1 LFPFDYLVATK
12 LRRHKREAGESA
24 GAASSWIRFAA
35 LLAGAAILACY
46 LGWHWKGS
54 RLQVTQAAV
63 IDFDDE
69 SGLVRGTSWSSLF
82 SPSSRAYSLALS
94 PQWQAPHGNPVETQ
108 LSWLGLP
115 GSGIGGMNAPPAE
128 LPLFTEPYN
137 LSAASGEIGPVPLA
151 TWSSKCFTGRWTAS
165 GSRLVV
171 ADLQENVDRQLS
183 GTIRLADGIKQTF
196 KLTRG
201 ALFYDRW
208 AYVIDS
214 FSADEPIT
222 IDRLEARTAET
233 YLTLKH
239 VVNERDQSNPYDRS
253 NVDPERVLEMIM
265 FYRATGGRRYTGLFD
280 RYEQK
285 LDFTN
290 QLALGRAVLFGFGPP
305 AAELQIDG
313 QAAPSDSKG
322 PDITIYRFVLP
333 VQQAGEG
340 KASQSTTD
348 NRCPSPLAPRRSS

>member
-1 LFPFDYLVATK
+1 GSLKAVFDPEAQSRRE
-12 LRRHKREAGESA
+12 LRH
-24 GAASSWIRFAA
+24 GAWPWIRFGAIVVGVA
-35 LLAGAAILACY
+35 LLACW

-54 RLQVTQAAV
+54 RLQATQAAV

-69 SGLVRGTSWSSLF
+69 SGLARGTIWSSVF

-94 PQWQAPHGNPVETQ
+94 PQWHAPHGEPVEKQ

-115 GSGIGGMNAPPAE
+115 GGGIGGMNAPPAE

-137 LSAASGEIGPVPLA
+137 LSASSGEIGPVPLA
-151 TWSSKCFTGRWTAS
+151 TWSSKCFAGRWVAPDH
-165 GSRLVV
+165 RLVK
-171 ADLQENVDRQLS
+171 AELRENVDRQLG
-183 GTIRLADGIKQTF
+183 GTIHLAADVSGKF

-214 FSADEPIT
+214 FSPDEPIT

-233 YLTLKH
+233 FLTQEH
-239 VVNERDQSNPYDRS
+239 VVNERGQSNPFDRS
-253 NVDPERVLEMIM
+253 SLDPKRILEMIM
-265 FYRATGGRRYTGLFD
+265 FYRAAGGRRYTGLFD
-280 RYEQK
+280 RYEPK
-285 LDFTN
+285 LDFSD

-313 QAAPSDSKG
+313 QPIPPESKG
-322 PDITIYRFVLP
+322 ADITIYRFVLP
-333 VQQAGEG
+333 VGGERG
-340 KASQSTTD
+340 QGSGARDQ
-348 NRCPSPLAPRRSS
+348 NGER